1 MHRKAAPLIAISL
14 FALLAASAEADVGV
28 EKASRKAGEPGDTV
42 TVTLGCGFCYP
53 PCKGPRGE
61 RQPTPCM
68 LGTKG
73 RRPPA
78 SFGISLVPIGKMPA
92 PYRCGPKAFCAPEAS
107 APPRRAPFRYLG
119 QAAALND
126 ITQETGRVPVPRYVL
141 DFTIP
146 NLRPGTYTYVI
157 YCDVCVN
164 SPKGDRGSLITG
176 GLDPD
181 HMPRNYLLEVR
192 ARGAARP
199 SAASSSRSRAGS
211 LCP

>member
-1 MHRKAAPLIAISL
+1 MHRKAAPLLAL
-14 FALLAASAEADVGV
+14 ALLALLMAAPAEAAVGV
-28 EKASRKAGEPGDTV
+28 EKTSREAGAPGDAV
-42 TVTLGCGFCYP
+42 SVTLGCGFCYP

-126 ITQETGRVPVPRYVL
+126 ITQETGRVPVPRYRL

-146 NLRPGTYTYVI
+146 DLRPGTYTYVI
-157 YCDVCVN
+157 YCEVCA
-164 SPKGDRGSLITG
+164 KGTGGSLIANP
-176 GLDPD
+176 LS
-181 HMPRNYLLEVR
+181 HLWRLAVR
-192 ARGAARP
+192 APRGG
-199 SAASSSRSRAGS
+199 ASIGR
-211 LCP
+211 